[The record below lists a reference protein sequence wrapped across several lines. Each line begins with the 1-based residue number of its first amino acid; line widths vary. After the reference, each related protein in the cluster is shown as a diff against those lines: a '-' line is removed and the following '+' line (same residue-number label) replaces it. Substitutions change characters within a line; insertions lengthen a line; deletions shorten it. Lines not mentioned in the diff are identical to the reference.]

1 MKDLLSPTT
10 LFKDYVLKI
19 SINRLV
25 LNKQKNVIEQHRNKL
40 YFLLEEKYKNRG
52 RGTNLKAIVTNLSN
66 HVFIDGQYDIL

>member
-19 SINRLV
+19 SINCLV

-40 YFLLEEKYKNRG
+40 YFLLKEKYKNRG

>member
-40 YFLLEEKYKNRG
+40 YFLLKEKYKNRG